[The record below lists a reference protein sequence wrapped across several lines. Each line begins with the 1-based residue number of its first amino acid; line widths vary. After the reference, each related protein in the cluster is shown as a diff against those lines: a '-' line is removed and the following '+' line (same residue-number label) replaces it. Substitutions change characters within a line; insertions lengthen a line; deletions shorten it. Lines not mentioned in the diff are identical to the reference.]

1 MTTREQWL
9 AERKTGIGAS
19 DSAAILGVS
28 PWRSPVEVWAD
39 KTGLADT
46 TDAASEAAEWGI
58 RLEPVIA
65 QALAERTGRDVSC
78 RPAFQLVRHPMLPW
92 LFCTPDAEDSAGR
105 VVQIKTCSAYKAS
118 EWRDE
123 PPLQYQ
129 VQVQHELEVLDRDE
143 ATLVVLIG
151 GQKLRYYDVPR
162 NQPFI
167 AALRSRLE
175 EFWVCVQ
182 ERRMPSI
189 DGTVSTA
196 QALARLH
203 PQDSGATEPLDFNM
217 MSVFAEWE
225 AAKAAANEAE
235 SRKRLAENMLRAAMG
250 DASYGVLPDGNMLSL
265 LTQTRAA
272 HAVKESTYRVL
283 RRVNPKR
290 KGSV

>member
-39 KTGLADT
+39 KTGLAEPA
-46 TDAASEAAEWGI
+46 DAASEAAEWGL

-65 QALAERTGRDVSC
+65 QALAERTGRDVVC
-78 RPAFQLVRHPMLPW
+78 RPAFQVVRHPLLPW
-92 LFCTPDAEDSAGR
+92 LFCTPDAEDTDGR

-151 GQKLRYYDVPR
+151 GQTLRYFDVAR

-167 AALRSRLE
+167 AALRMRLE
-175 EFWVCVQ
+175 AFWLCVQ
-182 ERRMPSI
+182 ERRMPTI
-189 DGTVSTA
+189 DSTLCTA

-203 PQDSGATEPLDFNM
+203 PQDNGESLFLDADAANL
-217 MSVFAEWE
+217 VAQWE
-225 AAKAAANEAE
+225 AAKAAAKEAE
-235 SRKRLAENMLRAAMG
+235 DRKRLAENQLRAAIG
-250 DASYGVLPDGNMLSL
+250 DASFGVLPSGEMLSM
-265 LTQTRAA
+265 LTQTRKA
-272 HAVKESTYRVL
+272 HAVQESTYRVL

-290 KGSV
+290 KGNA